1 LELAAARVAKDALE
15 QQVLLWR
22 QPVRAVRV
30 GVGAVKTN
38 TCALWW
44 FTAVEQIAG
53 CARRGC
59 DGDDRGQRQR
69 VFLTLLVDSLLFF
82 VLLIVVLTL
91 QFIFFSL

>member
-15 QQVLLWR
+15 QQVLLWH

-30 GVGAVKTN
+30 GVGAVKAN

-44 FTAVEQIAG
+44 FTAVEQIAV

>member
-15 QQVLLWR
+15 Q
-22 QPVRAVRV
+22 PVRAVRV
-30 GVGAVKTN
+30 GVGAVKAN

-44 FTAVEQIAG
+44 FTAVEQIAV